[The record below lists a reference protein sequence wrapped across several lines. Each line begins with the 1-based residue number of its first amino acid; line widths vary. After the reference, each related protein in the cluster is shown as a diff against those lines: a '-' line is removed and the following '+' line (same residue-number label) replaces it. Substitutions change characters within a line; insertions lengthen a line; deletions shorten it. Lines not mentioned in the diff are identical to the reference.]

1 MNKEE
6 YIKSEQEL
14 LEKIAFL
21 EKKLETGLRFENDS
35 TEYLMNPEY
44 YNIEFLQKK
53 AEIINK
59 IGDHIKASEEAI
71 KEMKENNALKNKIS
85 LDEELI
91 LVRENITKQKIEA
104 DKELNLILDGK
115 VTNIAELLK
124 ISKEFNELR
133 SKENEITSK
142 FETIEKD
149 SVALDL
155 LIAKTEELKA
165 SKEKEMSSKEA
176 EYIDFEKVEQD
187 KDQLAKY
194 KEDLELLKQ
203 NNMESANEIE
213 KERAE
218 KNKVKTVS
226 SLLEGFDTTGMTD
239 EQIAYYEKF
248 IRKIKNI
255 KKFKEFKKDIKF
267 KLFKIP
273 GVIKA
278 HFKNFAKKFKNI
290 KKFKLSK
297 VGIKFKVFK
306 IPGVIKAYFKKV
318 LDEIDNY
325 EEETEKIEEPIV
337 TPVEENKKS
346 TFTEEQIKEAVDI
359 ATGSSEPFSNV
370 NTQEELETA
379 KKLEEELDSILDVEP
394 DKENI
399 DPVANEEPQV
409 IKEPESIKVE
419 GPKTT
424 DKIVKVTKI
433 TNEHAADSFGI
444 ARANV
449 EYYINKISSEKQS
462 IKDAR
467 EIDGA
472 LKPKEQ
478 IVKILKLPGE
488 KSKQFID
495 FVRPKVV
502 EALLGLAIKV
512 EGSNKK
518 EEPKTK

>member
-6 YIKSEQEL
+6 YIKNEQEL

-59 IGDHIKASEEAI
+59 IGDHIKASEKAI
-71 KEMKENNALKNKIS
+71 KEIKENNSLKNKIS

-91 LVRENITKQKIEA
+91 LVREDITKQKIEA

-142 FETIEKD
+142 LETIEKN
-149 SVALDL
+149 SPALDL

-203 NNMESANEIE
+203 NNMELANEIE

-278 HFKNFAKKFKNI
+278 
-290 KKFKLSK
+290 
-297 VGIKFKVFK
+297 
-306 IPGVIKAYFKKV
+306 YFKKV

-359 ATGSSEPFSNV
+359 ATGSTEPVSNV

-399 DPVANEEPQV
+399 DPVENEEPQV
-409 IKEPESIKVE
+409 IKEPETIKVE
-419 GPKTT
+419 EPKTT

-433 TNEHAADSFGI
+433 TNEHATNSFNI
-444 ARANV
+444 ARENV
-449 EYYINKISSEKQS
+449 KYYINKISSEKKS
-462 IKDAR
+462 VEDAR
-467 EIDGA
+467 KIDGA

-502 EALLGLAIKV
+502 DILLNLAVKV
-512 EGSNKK
+512 EGSNKEK
-518 EEPKTK
+518 TTEEPKVIENIEEAKTK

>member
-6 YIKSEQEL
+6 YIKNEQEL

-59 IGDHIKASEEAI
+59 IGDHIKASEKAI
-71 KEMKENNALKNKIS
+71 KEIKENNSLKNKIS

-91 LVRENITKQKIEA
+91 LVREDITKNKIEA

-149 SVALDL
+149 SVALDS

-176 EYIDFEKVEQD
+176 ENIDFEKVEQD

-203 NNMESANEIE
+203 NNMELANEIE

-278 HFKNFAKKFKNI
+278 
-290 KKFKLSK
+290 
-297 VGIKFKVFK
+297 
-306 IPGVIKAYFKKV
+306 YFKKV

-359 ATGSSEPFSNV
+359 ATGSSEPVSNV

-379 KKLEEELDSILDVEP
+379 KKLEEELDSILNVEP

-399 DPVANEEPQV
+399 DPVENEEPQV
-409 IKEPESIKVE
+409 IKEPETIKVE
-419 GPKTT
+419 EPKTT

-433 TNEHAADSFGI
+433 TNEHATNSFNI
-444 ARANV
+444 ARENIK
-449 EYYINKISSEKQS
+449 YYINKISSEKQS

-502 EALLGLAIKV
+502 DILLNLAVKV
-512 EGSNKK
+512 EGSNKEK
-518 EEPKTK
+518 TTEEPKVIENIEEAKTK

>member
-91 LVRENITKQKIEA
+91 LVREDITKQKIEA

-142 FETIEKD
+142 LETIEKN
-149 SVALDL
+149 SPALDS

-203 NNMESANEIE
+203 NNMELANEIE

-278 HFKNFAKKFKNI
+278 
-290 KKFKLSK
+290 
-297 VGIKFKVFK
+297 
-306 IPGVIKAYFKKV
+306 YFKKV

-359 ATGSSEPFSNV
+359 ATGSSEPVSNV

-399 DPVANEEPQV
+399 DPVENEEPQV
-409 IKEPESIKVE
+409 IKEPETIKVE
-419 GPKTT
+419 EPKTT

-433 TNEHAADSFGI
+433 TNEHATNSFNI
-444 ARANV
+444 ARENIK
-449 EYYINKISSEKQS
+449 YYINKISSEKKS
-462 IKDAR
+462 VEDAR
-467 EIDGA
+467 KIDGA

-502 EALLGLAIKV
+502 DILLNLAVKV
-512 EGSNKK
+512 EGSNKEK
-518 EEPKTK
+518 TTEEPKVIENIEEAKTK